1 MKKFSN
7 LKATLFDSTSASFRM
22 TVEGVFIKKNPTGT
36 YSDLVY
42 VSDQG
47 NGSLNPN
54 IYLTISNKAE
64 GAKALYT
71 SYPQLPKFRYTM
83 GQIAALLESG
93 EAFAEY
99 EGVLTVKS
107 AYVNPRIISNIGKQ
121 KRWVS
126 FKLVTVES
134 GDNGIVTAV
143 PGVSIEISD
152 ENNTSYTSVL
162 TDDEFLTVYNIIKD
176 ISLPQIQISM
186 SLAFLN
192 ADGAMPM
199 GGGMMNA
206 APMNTGYMAPQ
217 APRYN
222 NYNNGG
228 GYYQNNYQGPQQGG
242 GYNRQPQQPR
252 YANNNMGRQPMA
264 RQPLAQET
272 QQPMVNTA
280 PAENFGTPM
289 SPVVNTPAAPANHLP
304 PRQEKQPIVNMKAVE
319 DVPISNVDFDD
330 LGAID
335 DILNGNV

>member
-7 LKATLFDSTSASFRM
+7 LKTTLFDSTSASFRM
-22 TVEGVFIKKNPTGT
+22 TIEGVFIKKNPTGN

-71 SYPQLPKFRYTM
+71 SYPQLPKFRHTM
-83 GQIAALLESG
+83 GEIADLLESG
-93 EAFAEY
+93 EAFADY
-99 EGVLTVKS
+99 DGVLTVKS
-107 AYVNPRIISNIGKQ
+107 AHANPHIISNIGKQ

-134 GDNGIVTAV
+134 GDNGVVTAI

-162 TDDEFLTVYNIIKD
+162 TDDEFLTVYHIIKD
-176 ISLPQIQISM
+176 INLPQIQISM
-186 SLAFLN
+186 SLAFLA
-192 ADGAMPM
+192 ADGSSQS
-199 GGGMMNA
+199 GMMPGM
-206 APMNTGYMAPQ
+206 PMNTGYMAPQ
-217 APRYN
+217 PRYN
-222 NYNNGG
+222 AYNNGYQNNNG
-228 GYYQNNYQGPQQGG
+228 GYYQNNYQGQPQQN
-242 GYNRQPQQPR
+242 GYTPRQPQQPR
-252 YANNNMGRQPMA
+252 YANTNMGRQVTV
-264 RQPLAQET
+264 RQA
-272 QQPMVNTA
+272 
-280 PAENFGTPM
+280 
-289 SPVVNTPAAPANHLP
+289 TPASQSVEAPSESYGSPMTPSVTSASSTHLP
-304 PRQEKQPIVNMKAVE
+304 PRQEKPIVNMKAVE

>member
-7 LKATLFDSTSASFRM
+7 LKTTLFDSTSASFRM
-22 TVEGVFIKKNPTGT
+22 TIEGVFIKKNPTGN

-71 SYPQLPKFRYTM
+71 SYPQLPKFRHTM
-83 GQIAALLESG
+83 GEIADLLESG
-93 EAFAEY
+93 EAFADY
-99 EGVLTVKS
+99 DGILTVKS
-107 AYVNPRIISNIGKQ
+107 AHANPHIISNIGKQ

-134 GDNGIVTAV
+134 GDNGVVTAI

-162 TDDEFLTVYNIIKD
+162 TDDEFLTVYHIIKD
-176 ISLPQIQISM
+176 INLPQIQISM
-186 SLAFLN
+186 SLAFLA
-192 ADGAMPM
+192 ADGSSQS
-199 GGGMMNA
+199 GMMPSM
-206 APMNTGYMAPQ
+206 PMNTGYMAPQ
-217 APRYN
+217 PRYN
-222 NYNNGG
+222 NGYQNNGG
-228 GYYQNNYQGPQQGG
+228 GYYQNNYQGQPQQN
-242 GYNRQPQQPR
+242 GYAPRQPQQPR
-252 YANNNMGRQPMA
+252 YANNNMGRQAAPV
-264 RQPLAQET
+264 RQASSPVISS
-272 QQPMVNTA
+272 QPMDNQS
-280 PAENFGTPM
+280 ESYGSPM
-289 SPVVNTPAAPANHLP
+289 TPAPSAQSTHLP
-304 PRQEKQPIVNMKAVE
+304 PRQEKPIVNMKAVE
-319 DVPISNVDFDD
+319 DVPVSNVDFDD